1 MAKAT
6 SKGVRFRAELK
17 LNGKTATGFVVPP
30 EIVERLGAGK
40 RVAVRAWIGS
50 YTYRT
55 TVAPMGGRFLMPV
68 SAQHREKAR
77 IAAGDEVEI
86 GLELDESPREV
97 IVPPDLAQALAK
109 NAKAKAFFDGL
120 TSSQRQ
126 WFVTQVESAKKAE
139 TRQRRV
145 DEAVAMLRE
154 RRKR

>member
-40 RVAVRAWIGS
+40 RVSVRASVGA

-55 TVAPMGGRFLMPV
+55 TVARMGGRFLMPV
-68 SAQHREKAR
+68 SAEHREKAG
-77 IAAGDEVEI
+77 IAAGDELDIE
-86 GLELDESPREV
+86 LEVDDSPREV
-97 IVPPDLAQALAK
+97 AMPPDLAQALGK

-126 WFVTQVESAKKAE
+126 WFVTQVASARKTE

-145 DEAVAMLRE
+145 EEAVAMLRE
-154 RRKR
+154 GRKR